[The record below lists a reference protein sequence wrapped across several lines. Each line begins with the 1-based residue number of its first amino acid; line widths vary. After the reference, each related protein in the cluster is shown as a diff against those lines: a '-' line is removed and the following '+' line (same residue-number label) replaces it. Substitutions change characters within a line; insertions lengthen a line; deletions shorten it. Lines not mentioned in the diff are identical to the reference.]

1 MLLIGK
7 ASPQALFAEEKA
19 GYQRKDQLAI
29 DECNPEALAK
39 PPLEQ
44 FIEGYYCDP
53 CGLGFAS
60 DAIRRVDRT

>member
-7 ASPQALFAEEKA
+7 ASPQVLFAEEKA
-19 GYQRKDQLAI
+19 GYQRKDQLTV
-29 DECNPEALAK
+29 DECNLGDLAK

-53 CGLGFAS
+53 CGLGFVS
-60 DAIRRVDRT
+60 DEIRRANHT